1 MPDAEHKATSRQK
14 SWGVGWLIAV
24 LLLLPLLTA
33 GYKVG
38 VLHYALKDALP
49 DDEYTVAVS
58 MTLDGHGERAKVRTF
73 LPVEDSRQKV
83 ITLTPASSAAF
94 RFSESN
100 ERDNRVGNWLG
111 TEVSD
116 GTKLGYTAVVR
127 LLGQRFELGPDIEV
141 PKEHAS
147 GLAKYL
153 AAEEAVQSD
162 NADIVALMKQVKGD
176 QGGARER
183 IQRMFDTV
191 QKLKFRPF
199 SGTTDALTA
208 LRLGEASCNG
218 KSRLLVA
225 LMRASGIPAR
235 LVGGVV
241 LESGKKRTSHQ
252 WVEAFAGGRWVPFDP
267 TNRHFAELPANYLVL
282 YRGDETLFRHTSDTN
297 FDYGFE
303 IVRRQVPA
311 ERTLTTFPAFNVW
324 ALFDRL
330 GLPFTLL
337 QTVLMLPLGA
347 LVVVLFRN
355 VIGVPTFGTF
365 LPALIA
371 AAAGETGLFW
381 GIVAV
386 TVVML
391 GVVAIR
397 AALNRFGLLMSP
409 TLAILLACVV
419 FMMLGTAMVAERF
432 GLQELTRIAYFPIAV
447 MAIASERFYLI
458 VSEGSTKKAFK
469 HLAGT
474 LLVVAA
480 CHLVMN
486 SIAMQVLVSGFP
498 EFLLWAI
505 AANVYLGRWVGVRVV
520 EFMRF
525 KAVAAGAGGSH
536 VAAV

>member
-1 MPDAEHKATSRQK
+1 MTEATAPSK
-14 SWGVGWLIAV
+14 PKIGNTGWLIAL
-24 LLLLPLLTA
+24 LLLLPLLSA

-38 VLHYALKDALP
+38 MLGYSLSDALP
-49 DDEYTVAVS
+49 DDEYTVAVRMS
-58 MTLDGHGERAKVRTF
+58 LDGRGERAKVRTF
-73 LPVEDSRQKV
+73 LPVEDSRQRV
-83 ITLTPASSAAF
+83 LSLTPESTASF
-94 RFSESN
+94 RFAESG
-100 ERDNRVGNWLG
+100 ERDNRLASWVG
-111 TEVSD
+111 TEVAD
-116 GTKLGYTAVVR
+116 GTKVGYTAVVR

-141 PKEHAS
+141 PKEFGPS
-147 GLAKYL
+147 FTKYL
-153 AAEEAVQSD
+153 SAEEAVQSD
-162 NADIVALMKQVKGD
+162 SAEVVAQMKRVQGD
-176 QGGARER
+176 SGSARDR
-183 IQRMFDTV
+183 IRRMFDAAAA
-191 QKLKFRPF
+191 LKFRPF

-225 LMRASGIPAR
+225 MMRAAGIPAR

-241 LESGKKRTSHQ
+241 LESGTKRTSHQ
-252 WVEAFAGGRWVPFDP
+252 WVEAYAGGRWVPFDP

-303 IVRRQVPA
+303 ITRRQVPA
-311 ERTLTTFPAFNVW
+311 EQTLTTFPAFNVW
-324 ALFDRL
+324 ALFARL
-330 GLPFTLL
+330 GLPFSLL
-337 QTVLMLPLGA
+337 QTVLMLPFGA
-347 LVVVLFRN
+347 LIVVLFRN
-355 VIGVPTFGTF
+355 VVGVPTFGTF

-371 AAAGETGLFW
+371 AAAGETGLVW

-409 TLAILLACVV
+409 TLAILLAGVV
-419 FMMLGTAMVAERF
+419 VVMLGTAMAAERF

-458 VSEGSTKKAFK
+458 VAEGSTKKAFK

-486 SIAMQVLVSGFP
+486 SVAMQVLVSGFP
-498 EFLLWAI
+498 EFLLWAV
-505 AANVYLGRWVGVRVV
+505 AANVYIGRWVGVRVV
-520 EFMRF
+520 EYLRF
-525 KAVAAGAGGSH
+525 RPVAEGQGGGH
-536 VAAV
+536 VAAI